1 MKICSPQLGMDPN
14 STLGGE
20 VHDHFVL
27 QNLARL
33 GEKIYVYLPKKRDYQ
48 KHRNLTVQYAP
59 IKHIPAFLFNII
71 EIPYLFKIYK
81 KEKFQILRV
90 HSPYFVGLGSLFFKL
105 FNKQVPVVATYHL
118 IENGFVFNLI
128 NRLTAQKYDA
138 IFTVSKFVKNWLVK
152 NYGVEADKVQ
162 VVYNGVNP
170 SLKPQAKSLSL
181 LKKFNLQDK
190 FVILFMGVLIERK
203 NPMFLLEIYKQLKSK
218 HREVALII
226 CGKGHLKSKL
236 EKFTKENNL
245 SDVIFANEAYGEE
258 KLELFNLCD
267 VFALP
272 SKNEGFGLV
281 VAEAMACRK
290 AVIVADNSSLREI
303 VKAGEDG
310 ILAKTDNTNDWTQKL
325 EELLTNKR
333 LREKLGANA
342 YRKAK
347 NLFNWGNAVHAHQKL
362 FEKLTNA

>member
-1 MKICSPQLGMDPN
+1 MDPN
-14 STLGGE
+14 SVLGGE

-27 QNLARL
+27 QNLAQS
-33 GEKIYVYLPKKRDYQ
+33 GEKIYVYLPNKRNYQ
-48 KHRNLTVQYAP
+48 KHQNLTVQYAP

-90 HSPYFVGLGSLFFKL
+90 HSPYFVGLGSLLFKL

-118 IENGFVFNLI
+118 VENGLAFDLI
-128 NRLTAQKYDA
+128 NRLTAQKYTA
-138 IFTVSKFVKNWLVK
+138 IFTVSNFVKNWLVQK
-152 NYGVEADKVQ
+152 YGVDSGKVH
-162 VVYNGVNP
+162 VVYNGVDP

-181 LKKFNLQDK
+181 LKKFNLQGK
-190 FVILFMGVLIERK
+190 FVILFIGVLEDRK
-203 NPMFLLEIYKQLKSK
+203 NPMFIMEIYKQLKSK
-218 HREVALII
+218 HKEIAIVI
-226 CGKGHLKSKL
+226 CGRGHLRPKL

-245 SDVIFANEAYGEE
+245 SDVIFINEAYGKE
-258 KLELFNLCD
+258 KQELFNLCD

-281 VAEAMACRK
+281 VAEAMVCRK
-290 AVIVADNSSLREI
+290 AVVVSNNSSLKEI
-303 VKAGEDG
+303 VKDGKDG
-310 ILAKTDNTNDWTQKL
+310 ILAETDDEEDWIQKL
-325 EELLTNKR
+325 ERLLVDKR
-333 LREKLGANA
+333 LREKLGANG

-347 NLFNWGNAVHAHQKL
+347 NLFNWENAAQAHQKL